1 LKSKIATSAGNT
13 IIWACI
19 RNRYCSE
26 NMGPFKSRLGLG
38 WNVPPI
44 VVYKNFCFFI
54 NWISKMAITSGKI

>member
-1 LKSKIATSAGNT
+1 MATSAGNT

-26 NMGPFKSRLGLG
+26 NIGPFKSRLGLG
-38 WNVPPI
+38 RNIPPNDNF